1 MVDVAKGE
9 GALIPIARDD
19 EGWAI
24 PGWAGAGAVAVDV
37 AVVGAVAWAGVH
49 QQAYPSTLEGEGRGG
64 RRVWAE
70 SCMLACAVVE
80 LLVG

>member
-9 GALIPIARDD
+9 GDLIPIARDD

-37 AVVGAVAWAGVH
+37 AVVGAVAWAGV
-49 QQAYPSTLEGEGRGG
+49 
-64 RRVWAE
+64 VN
-70 SCMLACAVVE
+70 CAPT
-80 LLVG
+80 GISQYA